1 MSSLLVFPGQGAQQ
15 PGMLQRLPPSPEIRA
30 CLDEASEVLGED
42 VLTLDS
48 PQALASTRA
57 VQLCLLI
64 AGVACAR
71 TLLQAPVKA
80 DYVAGL
86 SIGAYPAAVVAGA
99 LGFADALR
107 LVSLRGQLMQQ
118 AYPQG
123 YGMTAL
129 IGLDLAQVEGLLAQ
143 VHSPQTPVYLA
154 NINADSQVVIAGS
167 DAAMHA
173 VAELARGC
181 GVGVAKRLAVSV
193 PSHCPLLE
201 QPAQIL
207 AAAFAEVPLQ
217 VPALGYLSGS
227 RARPLRTVEQVR
239 DDLAFNMCRV
249 VDWRGTVQSAY
260 ERGVRLQIELPPG
273 AVLTGLARRVFAQ
286 GTVIAF
292 DGARLDTLQALMREE
307 GSRDR

>member
-129 IGLDLAQVEGLLAQ
+129 IGLDLALVEGLLAQ

-217 VPALGYLSGS
+217 VPTLGYLSGS

>member
-15 PGMLQRLPPSPEIRA
+15 PGMLARLPRET
-30 CLDEASEVLGED
+30 LNEASDWLGED
-42 VLTLDS
+42 VTQLDS
-48 PQALASTRA
+48 AEALRSTRA

-64 AGVACAR
+64 AGVAASR
-71 TLLQAPVKA
+71 QLAMAP

-99 LGFADALR
+99 LGFSDALH
-107 LVSLRGQLMQQ
+107 LVSLRGELMQQ

-123 YGMTAL
+123 YGMTAI
-129 IGLDLAQVEGLLAQ
+129 IGLELATVEGLLAR
-143 VHSPQTPVYLA
+143 VHSVEMPVYLA
-154 NINADSQVVIAGS
+154 NINADNQVVIAGS
-167 DAAMHA
+167 DAAMNA
-173 VAELARGC
+173 VAELAKGC
-181 GVGVAKRLAVSV
+181 GAGLAKRLAVSV

-201 QPAQIL
+201 APAQRL
-207 AAAFAEVPLQ
+207 AEAFAKVPLQ
-217 VPALGYLSGS
+217 TPKMGYLSGS
-227 RARPLRTVEQVR
+227 RARPLIKPEALR
-239 DDLAFNMCRV
+239 DDLAFNMCRI

-273 AVLTGLARRVFAQ
+273 AVLTGLARRVFEQ

-307 GSRDR
+307 GSRHS

>member
-129 IGLDLAQVEGLLAQ
+129 IGLDLALVEGLLAQ

-217 VPALGYLSGS
+217 VPTLGYLSGS

-307 GSRDR
+307 GNRDR